1 MSLWTAARRVLA
13 RARRRPTPEERL
25 LYGET
30 IPLRLG
36 PNLVIKVNLHDG
48 LTKSFTESEA
58 MDDGEGYRLLLAA
71 RHALTCPQ
79 PPRRRGDLPAVP
91 DPDHPGVRT
100 IPIALTH
107 RQNEHVGDILAA
119 YYRLINEE

>member
-30 IPLRLG
+30 IPLHLG
-36 PNLVIKVNLHDG
+36 PNLVVTVNLHDG
-48 LTKSFTESEA
+48 LTKRFTESA
-58 MDDGEGYRLLLAA
+58 TMDDGEGYQLLLAA
-71 RHALTCPQ
+71 RIALHYPQ
-79 PPRRRGDLPAVP
+79 PPRRRGDLPAMP
-91 DPDHPGVRT
+91 DPDNPGVRT

-119 YYRLINEE
+119 YFRLINEE